1 MSTVSGGIR
10 RLPLQ
15 QVLPFPLTD
24 GFSSTQRHRQVPKS
38 RYRQNGHGQYVN
50 AFGLRL
56 LVFKLDGYVRPHD
69 GHVGHDDGVLHIDR
83 HSSILESLDTRW
95 CRYLCWNLHIP
106 HRVGLC
112 FSRVAGTAM
121 PLHGDVEP
129 INRQRLLEE
138 HHGLGTRCGWSEE
151 RALED

>member
-1 MSTVSGGIR
+1 MTVAPERRDTVS
-10 RLPLQ
+10 
-15 QVLPFPLTD
+15 
-24 GFSSTQRHRQVPKS
+24 TQDLSALLWQERE
-38 RYRQNGHGQYVN
+38 
-50 AFGLRL
+50 LLEL

-83 HSSILESLDTRW
+83 HSSILESLDARW
-95 CRYLCWNLHIP
+95 RRYLRRDLHIP
-106 HRVGLC
+106 HCVGLH
-112 FSRVAGTAM
+112 FSGVAGTAM
-121 PLHGDVEP
+121 PLHGAVES